1 MIHVMIGHGRYAR
14 QVRIPVFMLALMG
27 AATVLTAFLVITLL
41 ASLALFAI
49 PAIVIGAAAAR
60 LLGHAGRNADGAY
73 EPIFTRN
80 RHSDPNIIEGEYRVI
95 GEKERR

>member
-1 MIHVMIGHGRYAR
+1 MIHLVIGRGRYAR
-14 QVRIPVFMLALMG
+14 QVKVPFFMLALMG
-27 AATVLTAFLVITLL
+27 GAAVIVAFLILTLI

-60 LLGHAGRNADGAY
+60 WFGPWRKGSR

-80 RHSDPNIIEGEYRVI
+80 RPADANVIEGEYRVL
-95 GEKERR
+95 GERERR

>member
-60 LLGHAGRNADGAY
+60 WFAPAREGVH

-80 RHSDPNIIEGEYRVI
+80 RQTRSNVIEGEYRVI
-95 GEKERR
+95 GEREPR

>member
-1 MIHVMIGHGRYAR
+1 MIHVMIGQGRYAR
-14 QVRIPVFMLALMG
+14 QVRVPLFMLALMG
-27 AATVLTAFLVITLL
+27 AATVLAAFLVITFL

-60 LLGHAGRNADGAY
+60 WFAPARESAH

-80 RHSDPNIIEGEYRVI
+80 RQPRSNVIEGEYRVL
-95 GEKERR
+95 GERDPR